1 MENRV
6 EKLRKE
12 RGLNQ
17 EDFAKAIRVSRQT
30 VSSIENGKYNPS
42 LELAFTIADFLG
54 KTIEEIFIYKRADEY
69 DKKTCP
75 TDYLILVNP
84 FHKIPEDY
92 FSGLE
97 LVEVRGYDGEVFLV
111 EKEAARQFCK
121 LQKAAAEIGIE
132 ILLSSAY
139 RSIEKQRA
147 IKEEF
152 TKEYGE
158 DYAERFVAAPGYS
171 EHHTGLALDF
181 VAEIGGKWLIENREI
196 IERAGELQPIY
207 DILPKYGFI
216 LRYLKGKEKITGYPA
231 EPWHIRY
238 VGDPEIAVQI
248 TAQGIT
254 LEEYKDYEHG
264 RFI

>member
-111 EKEAARQFCK
+111 GSSGRSRKNSLKSMGKTTRNV
-121 LQKAAAEIGIE
+121 
-132 ILLSSAY
+132 LSQRRDTA
-139 RSIEKQRA
+139 SITQGSRW
-147 IKEEF
+147 
-152 TKEYGE
+152 T
-158 DYAERFVAAPGYS
+158 S
-171 EHHTGLALDF
+171 S
-181 VAEIGGKWLIENREI
+181 
-196 IERAGELQPIY
+196 
-207 DILPKYGFI
+207 
-216 LRYLKGKEKITGYPA
+216 LKSGTNG
-231 EPWHIRY
+231 
-238 VGDPEIAVQI
+238 
-248 TAQGIT
+248 
-254 LEEYKDYEHG
+254 
-264 RFI
+264 